1 MFEWIANTLNNIA
14 DFFATAWNFIIN
26 LFKEIWYILQL
37 LTSVV
42 TNMPG
47 YLSWL
52 PTSIALILITAMSI
66 VVIYKIAGRT

>member
-1 MFEWIANTLNNIA
+1 MFEWLSNVLNNIA
-14 DFFATAWNFIIN
+14 TFFSTVWDFIIN
-26 LFKEIWYILQL
+26 LFKEIWYIIQL

-52 PTSIALILITAMSI
+52 PSSIALLIITAMSI
-66 VVIYKIAGRT
+66 VVIYKITGRT